1 MDEASINGSHADYV
15 KMQNERC
22 FLPNDEKIK
31 YHSVILYELFST
43 EKFGKLIDGLDELY
57 TNLNDFN
64 KSRLKYKDALQNL
77 EVGLFKGSTLYLP
90 HISNKKFEMQF
101 QIGHVFHN
109 LGDSLKHISLSL
121 HKVSASFAV
130 LEIKAH
136 LNDNVS
142 NQVNEI
148 IHTYHDEREKT
159 TKIANREYVEIH
171 SPSHIKQ
178 ENISEIKAKVKNE
191 LINFLSI
198 YFKGYFFELS
208 EKNISVVP
216 SIDIYSLK
224 YPDDD
229 KIIDWGS
236 ERVYFFNCFNSHI
249 SPYVYRDRHYLFC
262 ENNRKNESFNDF
274 SVFINSDVEPNNM
287 HPDINSYIEQELNT
301 SSFILLSFI
310 RWLEIKRQ
318 IVERFG
324 LTLSEEIEDLTKSKI
339 KNIIE
344 KRKTIATESFNFER
358 FKIEFNQMNTYG
370 HSDFESLNERKDN
383 LHETLMANIQNRIDN
398 IGETINKLNEHS
410 NAISNLK
417 NIEYSINM
425 QDLVMKL
432 TIVIIGFTIIQI
444 ILDIKIPEFI
454 AALFFT

>member
-1 MDEASINGSHADYV
+1 MDKISINGNCTDFV
-15 KMQNERC
+15 KRDNERC
-22 FLPNDEKIK
+22 FLPNNEKIK
-31 YHSVILYELFST
+31 YHSIILYELFST

-57 TNLNDFN
+57 INLSDFN

-90 HISNKKFEMQF
+90 HISNKQFEMQF

-109 LGDSLKHISLSL
+109 LGKSLKHISLSL

-136 LNDNVS
+136 LSDNVS

-148 IHTYHDEREKT
+148 IYTYKET
-159 TKIANREYVEIH
+159 TEIANGEYVEIH
-171 SPSHIKQ
+171 YPNQIKQ
-178 ENISEIKAKVKNE
+178 ENISEIKKKVKNE

-208 EKNISVVP
+208 ETNASVIP
-216 SIDIYSLK
+216 SISIYSLK

-236 ERVYFFNCFNSHI
+236 ERAHFFNCFNSHI
-249 SPYVYRDRHYLFC
+249 STCMYRDRHYLFC
-262 ENNRKNESFNDF
+262 ENNRKDESFNNF
-274 SVFINSDVEPNNM
+274 SVFINSDVELNDM
-287 HPDINSYIEQELNT
+287 RPDVNSYIERELNT

-417 NIEYSINM
+417 NIEYSKNM
-425 QDLVMKL
+425 QD
-432 TIVIIGFTIIQI
+432 IVIILTVIILCLTAIQI
-444 ILDIKIPEFI
+444 ILYLKIPEVI
-454 AALFFT
+454 VALFFS

>member
-1 MDEASINGSHADYV
+1 MDEASINGNHADYV
-15 KMQNERC
+15 KMQNEWC
-22 FLPNDEKIK
+22 FLPNNEKIK
-31 YHSVILYELFST
+31 YHSVILYEIFSP
-43 EKFGKLIDGLDELY
+43 EKFGKLIEGLDELY
-57 TNLNDFN
+57 TNLNDFD
-64 KSRLKYKDALQNL
+64 KLRLKYKDALQNL
-77 EVGLFKGSTLYLP
+77 EVGLFKGSILYLP
-90 HISNKKFEMQF
+90 YISDKQFEK
-101 QIGHVFHN
+101 QILLRHVFHS
-109 LGDSLKHISLSL
+109 LGEYLNHISLSL

-142 NQVNEI
+142 NEINEI
-148 IHTYHDEREKT
+148 IYTYYDERRET
-159 TKIANREYVEIH
+159 IETANGKYDEIH
-171 SPSHIKQ
+171 SPEHIKI
-178 ENISEIKAKVKNE
+178 ENISEIKSRVKNE

-208 EKNISVVP
+208 ETNISVIP

-224 YPDDD
+224 YPNDD
-229 KIIDWGS
+229 KIIEWGS
-236 ERVYFFNCFNSHI
+236 EHRAFFHCFNSYI
-249 SPYVYRDRHYLFC
+249 SPHIYRDKHYLFC
-262 ENNRKNESFNDF
+262 ENDSNDESFNNF
-274 SVFINSDVEPNNM
+274 SVFANRDVEPDDM
-287 HPDINSYIEQELNT
+287 YPDINSYIEENLNT
-301 SSFILLSFI
+301 HSFILLSFI

-425 QDLVMKL
+425 QYIVSIL
-432 TIVIIGFTIIQI
+432 TVIILCLTAIQI
-444 ILDIKIPEFI
+444 ILYLKIPEVI
-454 AALFFT
+454 VALFFS